1 MFTGIIEA
9 VGEIKE
15 IKEEGLN
22 KSFKI
27 NSPISAELK
36 IDQSV
41 SHDGVCLTVTEI
53 QDHCHWVT
61 AVSETLNRTQLSQWK
76 IGGRINLERAMVLG
90 QRLDGHMV
98 QGHVDAVGK
107 IEAIDSKEG
116 SWEIMISFP
125 PEYAKLLVDKGSVC
139 VNGISLTVITP
150 TLTTFKVAIIP
161 YTWEHTQLSAV
172 MLGDYVNLEFDI
184 LGKYLQRFSAVM
196 QQSV

>member
-125 PEYAKLLVDKGSVC
+125 TEYAKLLVDKGSVC

-150 TLTTFKVAIIP
+150 TLTIFKVAIIP

-172 MLGDYVNLEFDI
+172 ILGDYVNLEFDI